1 MPTKLCASKAARGR
15 AAQTPQRTERCQPT
29 SQHRIPA
36 VGCPRLQPEELH
48 GVRRRWKS
56 SRADRAEAQP
66 PAVLPQPR
74 EQLSNLKGIEDENGA
89 RRCGGAALRHGGH
102 TDPKYPKETNQL
114 Y

>member
-1 MPTKLCASKAARGR
+1 M
-15 AAQTPQRTERCQPT
+15 
-29 SQHRIPA
+29 
-36 VGCPRLQPEELH
+36 
-48 GVRRRWKS
+48 RRRWKS